1 MEFST
6 VGSVRDKH
14 DFAVRIIPVVG
25 IGDFR
30 FTTRVP
36 PAMSREPA
44 GVRTAMEKMLVEVD
58 AVLRHEGE
66 EGDAIV
72 VVGEVGVVG

>member
-1 MEFST
+1 MEIST

-36 PAMSREPA
+36 PAMSREAA
-44 GVRTAMEKMLVEVD
+44 GVRTAVERKMLFEFAD
-58 AVLRHEGE
+58 AVLRH
-66 EGDAIV
+66 
-72 VVGEVGVVG
+72 

>member
-1 MEFST
+1 M
-6 VGSVRDKH
+6 
-14 DFAVRIIPVVG
+14 RIIPVVG
-25 IGDFR
+25 IGDVR

-36 PAMSREPA
+36 PAMSMEVRPGRRRPASEP
-44 GVRTAMEKMLVEVD
+44 RWRKMLVEVD

-66 EGDAIV
+66 EVDAIV

>member
-1 MEFST
+1 
-6 VGSVRDKH
+6 
-14 DFAVRIIPVVG
+14 
-25 IGDFR
+25 
-30 FTTRVP
+30 
-36 PAMSREPA
+36 
-44 GVRTAMEKMLVEVD
+44 MEKMLVEVD